1 VFLGFGA
8 LKFVP
13 GASSAQELAERTLE
27 KLSLGIV
34 SGETALLV
42 TAVAECFI
50 GVTLVTGKLLRA
62 GLIVL
67 AASMVGILS
76 PLVLFFHDLFPG
88 APTLE
93 GQYVL
98 KDFVLVAAGLVIAAQ
113 ALGPNTTPRPVT
125 RCPCPRS
132 VTFLARVRLDPLARG
147 PYRPPIATATDLSEA
162 SLAASTRLPVLRGV
176 SSATGGNRPRAAAIA
191 LPVAGLEGRRLRRSP
206 RCCGRCKGC

>member
-1 VFLGFGA
+1 MTSMQNLASSGAVQTGRPQSGRRQPSRRVLLIQHATQRLTRLLTRHSITILRVNLGLVFLGFGA

-13 GASSAQELAERTLE
+13 GASPAQELAERTLE

-34 SGETALLV
+34 SGETAVLV

-50 GVTLVTGKLLRA
+50 GVTLITGKLLRA
-62 GLIVL
+62 GLISL

-76 PLVLFFHDLFPG
+76 PLALFFHDLFPG

-113 ALGPNTTPRPVT
+113 ALGAQLVADERQAVG
-125 RCPCPRS
+125 
-132 VTFLARVRLDPLARG
+132 A
-147 PYRPPIATATDLSEA
+147 
-162 SLAASTRLPVLRGV
+162 AAS
-176 SSATGGNRPRAAAIA
+176 
-191 LPVAGLEGRRLRRSP
+191 
-206 RCCGRCKGC
+206 

>member
-1 VFLGFGA
+1 LLTRHSIDILRVSLGLVFLGFGA

-13 GASSAQELAERTLE
+13 GASPAQELAERTLE
-27 KLSLGIV
+27 ELSLGIV

-50 GVTLVTGKLLRA
+50 GVTLITGKLLRA

-113 ALGPNTTPRPVT
+113 ALGAKLV
-125 RCPCPRS
+125 
-132 VTFLARVRLDPLARG
+132 ADEGQAAG
-147 PYRPPIATATDLSEA
+147 TA
-162 SLAASTRLPVLRGV
+162 AAS
-176 SSATGGNRPRAAAIA
+176 
-191 LPVAGLEGRRLRRSP
+191 
-206 RCCGRCKGC
+206 